1 MHRVC
6 YFLILLFLLTT
17 ENTEVRAGELKEDVL
32 RAVRRACVEVHIG
45 GQLRGGGAFV
55 RDKSGKSFVITAAHL
70 FPNPRVT
77 CFVRTED
84 DESHFASLSAYDLG
98 SDLALLEV
106 DPSVKRYGT
115 LKVAARMP
123 AETAP
128 LFNFGPALNR
138 RILVLPGS
146 VADARLSYTD
156 FSHSFGYLSHVFVS
170 GINPV
175 LTSGGIWVNRSGEVV
190 GVQHGRLIG
199 DQGAPSSGLSMVS
212 PTSAVAALLASK
224 AVARTPGL
232 GGYVWETWTA
242 DKSLLDELPRGIEGL
257 VVNTVFKSR
266 PLARIGIAKFD
277 VIVSCD
283 GNPTRRRHE
292 FLNQIRSKP
301 VGSTFELEII
311 RPGSQAR
318 KTFFLKTD
326 CLEDLWK

>member
-1 MHRVC
+1 M
-6 YFLILLFLLTT
+6 ILFLFSG
-17 ENTEVRAGELKEDVL
+17 EDNGVRAGELKEDLL
-32 RAVRRACVEVHIG
+32 RTVRKACVEVHIG

-55 RDKSGKSFVITAAHL
+55 GDKTGKPFVLTAAHL

-84 DESHFASLSAYDLG
+84 DEAHFASLSAYDLG

-106 DPSVKRYGT
+106 DPSLKRYGT
-115 LKVAARMP
+115 LKIAARMP
-123 AETAP
+123 PETAP

-138 RILVLPGS
+138 RTLVLPGS
-146 VADARLSYTD
+146 VADARVSYTD
-156 FSHSFGYLSHVFVS
+156 FSHSYGYLSHVFVS

-212 PTSAVAALLASK
+212 PTSAVADLLASK

-242 DKSLLDELPRGIEGL
+242 DKSLLEELPRGIEGL
-257 VVNTVFKSR
+257 VVNTIFEGR
-266 PLARIGIAKFD
+266 PLARAGIAKFD

-283 GNPTRRRHE
+283 GKPTRRRHD

-301 VGSTFELEII
+301 TGSTFELEII
-311 RPGSQAR
+311 KPGSQAR
-318 KTFFLKTD
+318 KKVYLTSD